1 MPILDLL
8 GHEITLQSFI
18 RHSHTIVCTI
28 GIILNILLLT
38 LIAKTPHSVVGKYS
52 YLLFS
57 FSLCNFLY
65 TVVDIFFV
73 PTTILEGRTWMLV
86 TLSPLFENPFL
97 NYIPL
102 MLYVCLFS
110 QSVLLLMFQFVYRYA
125 MVTRVAWTLDTH
137 LSMGVVHEDVFAE
150 MSGIYQR
157 QFDGNLSAIG
167 YLGQSYDPSAN
178 SRLWVAYF
186 GTCNLLAMLAVSWAV
201 IIYSG
206 WKVYKTLHASSKVIS
221 EKTRRLQ
228 KELFK
233 ALIIQLTIPLFFNY
247 TPMGVLF
254 FSAMIGIPLKL
265 ELISLNNVPGDGSD
279 YSYCGM
285 QTPDKIVGKYSY
297 LLFGFSLCN
306 LVYAIADVMFVPVI
320 MLSGRTF
327 VLVDTAP
334 KFENPTWNY
343 LPLLLCCSLFCQTL
357 VLLMFQFVY
366 RYSVVCRNN
375 PLPRQP
381 SKNNIALAVSVFIGI
396 TIAWTTT
403 THFSMG
409 AVGEDVS
416 QAMRHIFTTNL
427 GMDNIPNTGFL
438 GQSYD
443 PAINGSLWTAYI
455 GICTLLSILGATEK
469 TRRLQKQLFQAL
481 IIQLLIPMTFNYF
494 PMGSVF
500 SSAIFGIPLNL
511 EPMTVLFML
520 DPILEPIVIIY
531 FIKCYRKQLVRWA
544 LCKRGQVTSDWSKTM
559 PKPSSSHHRSA
570 SINVQITDA

>member
-1 MPILDLL
+1 
-8 GHEITLQSFI
+8 
-18 RHSHTIVCTI
+18 
-28 GIILNILLLT
+28 
-38 LIAKTPHSVVGKYS
+38 
-52 YLLFS
+52 
-57 FSLCNFLY
+57 
-65 TVVDIFFV
+65 
-73 PTTILEGRTWMLV
+73 
-86 TLSPLFENPFL
+86 
-97 NYIPL
+97 

-125 MVTRVAWTLDTH
+125 MVTRNSFLSRLNFRKCAALCFLLFVAFAVAWTLDTH
-137 LSMGVVHEDVFAE
+137 LSMGVVHEDVFAV

-157 QFDGNLSAIG
+157 QFEGNLSAIG

-265 ELISLNNVPGDGSD
+265 ELI
-279 YSYCGM
+279 
-285 QTPDKIVGKYSY
+285 
-297 LLFGFSLCN
+297 
-306 LVYAIADVMFVPVI
+306 
-320 MLSGRTF
+320 
-327 VLVDTAP
+327 
-334 KFENPTWNY
+334 
-343 LPLLLCCSLFCQTL
+343 
-357 VLLMFQFVY
+357 
-366 RYSVVCRNN
+366 
-375 PLPRQP
+375 
-381 SKNNIALAVSVFIGI
+381 
-396 TIAWTTT
+396 IAWTTT

-443 PAINGSLWTAYI
+443 
-455 GICTLLSILGATEK
+455 
-469 TRRLQKQLFQAL
+469 AL

-494 PMGSVF
+494 PMGSEEADPLGFVQTW
-500 SSAIFGIPLNL
+500 SSQLRLVKNHAEAFELPS
-511 EPMTVLFML
+511 
-520 DPILEPIVIIY
+520 PIR
-531 FIKCYRKQLVRWA
+531 F
-544 LCKRGQVTSDWSKTM
+544 
-559 PKPSSSHHRSA
+559 H
-570 SINVQITDA
+570 